1 MLTEG
6 RFGRSVMSLDLSD
19 EEAAALEVEHLVAM
33 PFSPLAT
40 TVAAAQFRL
49 VTLRRSSVPGCS
61 ET

>member
-1 MLTEG
+1 
-6 RFGRSVMSLDLSD
+6 MSLDLSD

-49 VTLRRSSVPGCS
+49 VTLRRSSVPGCY